1 MSRKAIVA
9 LVGRP
14 NVGKST
20 LFNRLIGE
28 RVAVTHDIPGT
39 TRDRLH
45 GESFWNGA
53 AFQVVDTG
61 GIEVYQ
67 PSGFR
72 DESPLAEGSKD
83 FVKEIIDQ
91 AMIAIA
97 DADVIILVVDAQYGV
112 TAADEAIAEILRRSD
127 KPVLVAA
134 NKIDDRRQA
143 DEAFDFYSLGLDIVV
158 GISAIHGLGVGDL
171 LDELARS
178 FGALDASMWDDDEDE
193 HLKIAIVGRPNA
205 GKSTLLNKL
214 IGEDRAIVSAVAGTT
229 RDAIDTDISYFGE
242 RISLIDTAG
251 IRRRGRIEAGVER
264 FSVIRAMKAIGRAD
278 VALLVVDAAVG
289 VTEQDEHIAGYIVDE
304 YKSLV
309 IVVNKWDAVEKD
321 AHTINAF
328 TEKIRDR
335 LHFVRYAPIIFISAL
350 DGRRI
355 HQVLEVAHRVWEA
368 RFLRMATSDVNR
380 LMREAIEKHPP
391 QVKGT
396 KRLKFL
402 YASQV
407 RTDPPLILFHVNDPS
422 QVHFTYKRY
431 LENQIRQAFE
441 FEGTPI
447 RLSFRARDGRPAP
460 RAAEKTAIE

>member
-20 LFNRLIGE
+20 LFNRLVGE

-45 GESFWNGA
+45 GESFWNGLT
-53 AFQVVDTG
+53 FQVVDTG

-67 PSGFR
+67 PAGAR
-72 DESPLAEGSKD
+72 NESPLAEGSKD
-83 FVKEIIDQ
+83 FVKEIVDQ

-112 TAADEAIAEILRRSD
+112 TAADEAVAEILRRSD

-134 NKIDDRRQA
+134 NKIDDKRHE
-143 DEAFDFYSLGLDIVV
+143 DEVFDFYSLGLEIVV

-171 LDELARS
+171 LDELVKA
-178 FGALDASMWDDDEDE
+178 FGALDAEIWDDDEDD

-214 IGEDRAIVSAVAGTT
+214 IGEERSIVSAVAGTT
-229 RDAIDTDISYFGE
+229 RDAIDTDISYFGDK
-242 RISLIDTAG
+242 ITLIDTAG

-278 VALLVVDAAVG
+278 VALLVIDASVG
-289 VTEQDEHIAGYIVDE
+289 VTEQDEHIAGYIVGE

-309 IVVNKWDAVEKD
+309 IVVNKWDAVAKD
-321 AHTINAF
+321 AFTMNAF
-328 TEKIRDR
+328 TENIRDR

-350 DGRRI
+350 DGQRI
-355 HQVLEVAHRVWEA
+355 HQVMEVAYRVWEA
-368 RFLRMATSDVNR
+368 RFLRMSTSDVNR
-380 LMREAIEKHPP
+380 LMRAAVEKHPP
-391 QVKGT
+391 HAKGT
-396 KRLKFL
+396 RRLKFL

-407 RTDPPLILFHVNDPS
+407 RTDPPLILFHVNDPA

-431 LENQIRQAFE
+431 LENQFRAAFE

-447 RLSFRARDGRPAP
+447 RMSFRAREARRAVS
-460 RAAEKTAIE
+460 AAENPASD